1 MAAETLKFKIDDVL
15 YEMPEIDDLDI
26 EEWEIIY
33 GASGIVLGDFAPV
46 LDAKGK
52 LDKKADA
59 ERQRRIN
66 QPAFL
71 RARLH
76 IAYRRAN
83 PGASEDEI
91 EEVVKAAKMVP
102 AMEAIADAAETANA
116 NADEGDAVPPALTPV
131 PDGSSPTGSD
141 EKSGSKPTASA
152 ASSETPD
159 DEPET
164 TGTSESAMSS
174 PESRQRTSVA

>member
-33 GASGIVLGDFAPV
+33 GASGIVLGDFAPA

-59 ERQRRIN
+59 DRQRRIS

-83 PGASEDEI
+83 PAASEDEI

-102 AMEAIADAAETANA
+102 AMEAIADAAETANTG
-116 NADEGDAVPPALTPV
+116 EGDAVPPALTPA

-141 EKSGSKPTASA
+141 EKSGNKPTASA
-152 ASSETPD
+152 VSSETPAED
-159 DEPET
+159 PAT
-164 TGTSESAMSS
+164 TGTSGSGMSS
-174 PESRQRTSVA
+174 QESRQKTSVA